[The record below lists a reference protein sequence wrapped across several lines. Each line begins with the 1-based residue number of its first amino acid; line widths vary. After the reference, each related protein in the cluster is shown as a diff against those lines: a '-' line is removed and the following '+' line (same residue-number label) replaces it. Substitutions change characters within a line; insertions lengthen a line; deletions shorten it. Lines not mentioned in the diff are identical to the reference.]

1 MEEDKRLKGNLRY
14 RSEATK
20 IGKATI
26 KAFKDLYKQTVKTG
40 AGIFTNETVEK
51 YAGEER

>member
-14 RSEATK
+14 KTEATK
-20 IGKATI
+20 IAGATI
-26 KAFKDLYKQTVKTG
+26 REFKETYRQAAKTG

>member
-14 RSEATK
+14 KAEATK
-20 IGKATI
+20 ISGATI
-26 KAFKDLYKQTVKTG
+26 RAFKEIYKQTAKTG